1 MTRIRGAISAHR
13 AQARRWVLRVTPGG
27 IGHRA
32 KRDTSRMRCNRG
44 GRRDFPGAAAFRP
57 ISWEEWFENFDQHH
71 CSFVFDNDRSMPL
84 SNTYRIV
91 NADEWKARGP

>member
-1 MTRIRGAISAHR
+1 
-13 AQARRWVLRVTPGG
+13 
-27 IGHRA
+27 
-32 KRDTSRMRCNRG
+32 MRCNRG

-91 NADEWKARGP
+91 NADEWKARAVPDAVTAVLGRRRRCECHRAAVEWRFQGRYATDALV